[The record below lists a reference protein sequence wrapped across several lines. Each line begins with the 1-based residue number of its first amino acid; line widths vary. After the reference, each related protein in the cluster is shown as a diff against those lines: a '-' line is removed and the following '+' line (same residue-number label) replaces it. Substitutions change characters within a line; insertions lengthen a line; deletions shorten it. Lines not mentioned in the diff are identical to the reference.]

1 MAPDAK
7 PSVAKPL
14 VARLRSGLAFVAL
27 LLAPFLLLTANGQP
41 VFPEFGVRSEA
52 MAALGN
58 ADLRQR
64 AAAVAYIARTGLPV
78 DAPLLVK
85 RLSDESPIVRE
96 LAEAGLWQV
105 WSRSGDPETDR
116 LLKGGIEQM
125 AAGRLEEAIQ
135 AFSKVIQ
142 RRPAFAEGWNKRA
155 TAYFLAGELRKSL
168 ADCAEVIKRNPQHF
182 GALSGYGQIYF
193 QLEDYERSLEYY
205 RRALA
210 VNPNMGNVETNI
222 KGIEELLRE
231 KRRKMI

>member
-1 MAPDAK
+1 MYGSSPKADAR
-7 PSVAKPL
+7 PRSGF
-14 VARLRSGLAFVAL
+14 ARLRRVLCLIVAACL
-27 LLAPFLLLTANGQP
+27 SLTAHGQP
-41 VFPEFGVRSEA
+41 VFPEFGGRAEA
-52 MAALGN
+52 LAALDS
-58 ADLRQR
+58 ADSRQR
-64 AAAVAYIARTGLPV
+64 AAAVTLFAREGLAA

-85 RLSDESPIVRE
+85 RLSDDSPFVRE

-116 LLKGGIEQM
+116 LLRDGIRQM
-125 AAGRLEEAIQ
+125 AAGQFKEAIQ

-142 RRPAFAEGWNKRA
+142 RKPAFAEGWNKRA
-155 TAYFLAGELRKSL
+155 TAYFLAGDLRKSL

-193 QLEDYERSLEYY
+193 QLEDYEKSLEYY